1 MQEANRGDR
10 LHKYKLGRTKGKMV
24 NATQI
29 ILLALVMVVAALLV
43 RNHSLNQNIKEG
55 IFNHAISK
63 KALQDEAQ
71 VITTNYKRAEAD
83 LRFAEQKIVEYRS
96 QVQKKNEQLDK
107 SEHSL
112 KEGEQ
117 TIERLK
123 SEGDQKTQVID
134 SMKED
139 IIKLNADLKDKI
151 TAAEETG
158 NQLATAQ
165 LTSSQLKTELD
176 QTKSNL
182 KAIEEL
188 EAKCRSSLEDKN
200 NTQDQKTKQSQQR
213 QQNVSGPGDGKGSEV
228 KTPAEQQ
235 GEKVKRETVSPEVKV
250 EDVKQVVATEKE
262 AQPKSEAG
270 NSNTTE
276 SIMNHITE
284 EETTE
289 ILMIGTTNDESV
301 YDESEGASSPPPGD
315 EYTA

>member
-1 MQEANRGDR
+1 M
-10 LHKYKLGRTKGKMV
+10 L
-24 NATQI
+24 
-29 ILLALVMVVAALLV
+29 
-43 RNHSLNQNIKEG
+43 
-55 IFNHAISK
+55 
-63 KALQDEAQ
+63 
-71 VITTNYKRAEAD
+71 
-83 LRFAEQKIVEYRS
+83 
-96 QVQKKNEQLDK
+96 QKKNEQLDK

-235 GEKVKRETVSPEVKV
+235 GEKVKRETVSPE
-250 EDVKQVVATEKE
+250 
-262 AQPKSEAG
+262 SEAG